1 MRIIVTGAKGQ
12 LGTDLVAEIQS
23 KHPEDTVLGIDRAEC
38 DITDKDAV
46 MKVIKELKPDAVIH
60 LAAYTAVDKAEAD
73 PLTCDLINVQGTNYL
88 VEAAK
93 AVGAKFLYISTDYVF
108 DGEKEGAYEVEDIK
122 NPLSIYGQTK
132 SEAEDV
138 VVAYPK
144 HFIVRISWAF
154 GVHGSNFPHT
164 MLKLAQTHKVIR
176 VVNDQVGSP
185 TFTEDISVLI
195 DSMIHTNKY
204 GTYQATNEGYTNWYH
219 YTEDVFHQAG
229 IKDVTIVP
237 ISAKEYGAAAQRP
250 QNSRLSKKSLDEAG
264 FKRLPPWEDALA
276 RYLTELKVQEPA
288 LFPHEGTESQLDPKT
303 PSKAYI
309 VTGAN
314 GFIGHAMTKKLLA
327 KGHKVYAFV
336 TEAEPMNDLRCDHLI
351 LLQGFFGDYDRLF
364 SEIHEPIDCLFHFA
378 WKGVHG
384 DAFKNYRDQ
393 LDDASFAGDTLRNA
407 IKIHCRK
414 FVLASSINTL
424 ETKKYFYDQEAK
436 PRYTNIYGT
445 AKLAAEMVC
454 KTLAYQEHIEFNCG
468 VIAMAYGEGNFSK
481 MVPNVFITS
490 LLKGVTPKL
499 IEGKDL
505 YDIIYIGD
513 IVNAFYAMAVS
524 GVNMKTYY
532 VGHQELKTFKEW
544 FSEVRDI
551 VKPGAEIAF
560 GAYPTDNHI
569 DYEHIDIQELTRDT
583 GYRASSDFAAG
594 IKSTAA
600 WLAKNMERF

>member
-1 MRIIVTGAKGQ
+1 MRIVVTGAKGQ

-73 PLTCDLINVQGTNYL
+73 PSTCDLINVQGTNYL

-108 DGEKEGAYEVEDIK
+108 DGEKEGAYEIEDIK

-138 VVAYPK
+138 VEAYSK

-154 GVHGSNFPHT
+154 GAHGSNFPHT
-164 MLKLAQTHKVIR
+164 MLKLAETHKVIR

-195 DSMIHTNKY
+195 DSIIHTEKY

-219 YTEDVFHQAG
+219 YTEEIFRQAG
-229 IKDVTIVP
+229 VNDVTIVP
-237 ISAKEYGAAAQRP
+237 VTAKEYGAPAHRP
-250 QNSRLSKKSLDEAG
+250 QNSRLSKKSLDQAG
-264 FKRLPPWEDALA
+264 FRRLPLWQDALR
-276 RYLTELKVQEPA
+276 RYLAELKVQEPS
-288 LFPHEGTESQLDPKT
+288 LFPQKGTET
-303 PSKAYI
+303 PAVSKIATKADI

-314 GFIGHAMTKKLLA
+314 GFIGHAMTKKLLLE
-327 KGHKVYAFV
+327 GHKVYAFV
-336 TEAEPMNDLRCDHLI
+336 TDEEAMKDLACDRLVV
-351 LLQGFFGDYDRLF
+351 LKGFFADYDRLF
-364 SEIHEPIDCLFHFA
+364 ASIHEPIDCLFHFA
-378 WKGVHG
+378 WKGLYG
-384 DAFKNYRDQ
+384 DALKNYRDQ
-393 LDDASFAGDTLRNA
+393 LDDASFAADTLRNA

-424 ETKKYFYDQEAK
+424 ETKKYFYDQDAK

-569 DYEHIDIQELTRDT
+569 DYEHIDILELTRDT

-594 IKSTAA
+594 VKSTAA
-600 WLAKNMERF
+600 WLAKNIERF

>member
-1 MRIIVTGAKGQ
+1 MRIVVTGAKGQ

-138 VVAYPK
+138 VEAYSK

-154 GVHGSNFPHT
+154 GIHGSNFPHT
-164 MLKLAQTHKVIR
+164 MLKLAETHKVIR

-195 DSMIHTNKY
+195 DSIIHTEKY

-219 YTEDVFHQAG
+219 YTEEIFRQAG
-229 IKDVTIVP
+229 VNDVTIVP
-237 ISAKEYGAAAQRP
+237 VTAKEYGAPAHRP
-250 QNSRLSKKSLDEAG
+250 QNSRLSKKSLDQAG
-264 FKRLPPWEDALA
+264 FRRLPPWQDALR
-276 RYLTELKVQEPA
+276 RYLAELKVQEPS
-288 LFPHEGTESQLDPKT
+288 LFPQKGTET
-303 PSKAYI
+303 PAVSKIATKADI

-314 GFIGHAMTKKLLA
+314 GFIGHAMTKKLLSE
-327 KGHKVYAFV
+327 GHKVYAFV
-336 TEAEPMNDLRCDHLI
+336 TDEEAMKDLSCDRLVV
-351 LLQGFFGDYDRLF
+351 LKGFFADYDRLF
-364 SEIHEPIDCLFHFA
+364 ASIHEPIDCFSIS
-378 WKGVHG
+378 HG
-384 DAFKNYRDQ
+384 K
-393 LDDASFAGDTLRNA
+393 ASMAMLSRTIGISSMMLLLLAIPYGTRSRSIAG
-407 IKIHCRK
+407 
-414 FVLASSINTL
+414 SSSWPVPSIRSRRR
-424 ETKKYFYDQEAK
+424 KYFFDQDAK

-445 AKLAAEMVC
+445 AKLAAEMIC
-454 KTLAYQEHIEFNCG
+454 KTVGLSGAYRVQLRSHCDGLWRRELLQDGSQCLYHFLAE
-468 VIAMAYGEGNFSK
+468 
-481 MVPNVFITS
+481 
-490 LLKGVTPKL
+490 GVTPKL

-505 YDIIYIGD
+505 
-513 IVNAFYAMAVS
+513 
-524 GVNMKTYY
+524 T
-532 VGHQELKTFKEW
+532 T
-544 FSEVRDI
+544 
-551 VKPGAEIAF
+551 
-560 GAYPTDNHI
+560 
-569 DYEHIDIQELTRDT
+569 
-583 GYRASSDFAAG
+583 SSISA
-594 IKSTAA
+594 IS
-600 WLAKNMERF
+600 

>member
-1 MRIIVTGAKGQ
+1 MRIVVTGAKGQ

-108 DGEKEGAYEVEDIK
+108 DGEKEGAYEIEDIK

-132 SEAEDV
+132 SQAEDV
-138 VVAYPK
+138 VEAYSK

-154 GVHGSNFPHT
+154 GIHGSNFPRT
-164 MLKLAQTHKVIR
+164 MLKLAETHKVIR

-195 DSMIHTNKY
+195 DSIIHTEKY

-219 YTEDVFHQAG
+219 YTEEIFRQAG
-229 IKDVTIVP
+229 VNDVTIVP
-237 ISAKEYGAAAQRP
+237 VTAKEYGAPAHRP
-250 QNSRLSKKSLDEAG
+250 QNSRLSKKSLDQAG
-264 FKRLPPWEDALA
+264 FRRLPPWQDALR
-276 RYLTELKVQEPA
+276 RYLAELKVQEPS
-288 LFPHEGTESQLDPKT
+288 LFPQKGTEAPAV
-303 PSKAYI
+303 SKIVTKADI

-314 GFIGHAMTKKLLA
+314 GFIGHAMTKKLLSE
-327 KGHKVYAFV
+327 GHKVYAFV
-336 TEAEPMNDLRCDHLI
+336 TDEEAMKDLSCDRLVV
-351 LLQGFFGDYDRLF
+351 LKGFFADYDRLF
-364 SEIHEPIDCLFHFA
+364 ASIHEPIDCLFHFA
-378 WKGVHG
+378 WKGLYG
-384 DAFKNYRDQ
+384 DALKNYRDQ
-393 LDDASFAGDTLRNA
+393 LDDASFAADTLRNA

-414 FVLASSINTL
+414 FILASSINTL
-424 ETKKYFYDQEAK
+424 ETKKYFFDQNPK

-445 AKLAAEMVC
+445 AKLAAEMIC

-468 VIAMAYGEGNFSK
+468 LIAMAYGEGNFSK

-499 IEGKDL
+499 IEGNEPYDL
-505 YDIIYIGD
+505 LYVGD
-513 IVNAFYAMAVS
+513 IVNAFYAMAES

-569 DYEHIDIQELTRDT
+569 DYEHIDVQELTRDT

-594 IKSTAA
+594 VKATAA